1 MKRTH
6 LLFYYIVL
14 NIFITIQE
22 VTGFHTS
29 FTCQLQFIDL
39 KQEITSGDIEHALI
53 DHNPYRPQSYLDAY
67 QDSFRFSW
75 F

>member
-1 MKRTH
+1 MMSSVRALGRGVEIFIGNHIKILFIPKKRTH

-29 FTCQLQFIDL
+29 FTCQLQFID
-39 KQEITSGDIEHALI
+39 
-53 DHNPYRPQSYLDAY
+53 
-67 QDSFRFSW
+67 QDSFLSSSS
-75 F
+75 